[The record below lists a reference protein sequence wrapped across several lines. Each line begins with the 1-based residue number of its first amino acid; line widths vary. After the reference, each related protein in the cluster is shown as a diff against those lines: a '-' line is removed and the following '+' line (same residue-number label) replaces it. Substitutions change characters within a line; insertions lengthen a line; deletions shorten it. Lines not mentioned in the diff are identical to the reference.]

1 MSLYVGLPPEI
12 NSARMYSGPG
22 SESMLAAAAAWN
34 AVSAEMRSAAIDYGS
49 VIAAL
54 TSESWFG
61 PSSTKMSA
69 AVAPFVEWLNT
80 TAAQAEQ
87 AGTQANAAA
96 AAYEAAFAA
105 TVPPAAVAAN
115 RTQLTNLLASNIFG
129 QNAGLIAANEVQYG
143 EMWAQDAAAMTNY
156 SAASRAATEMTPF
169 QQPQSDT
176 TSDGTAQQAAAV
188 VEAASS
194 GSSTSSGESLLEWLG
209 LAPNTNTSTTG
220 LAGLMNY
227 LDGSNGSLLGS
238 FLNNA
243 SVANFSNAFTTSG
256 LLNPTSFVDAAVN
269 MNSISS
275 LNAVDSTT
283 SGLGVLAAG
292 LGGTAN
298 LASVTAPGA
307 AAVAGVGQASLV
319 GALSV
324 PPAWGATGAAI
335 TPVAATTQVGLG
347 AYHGF
352 GSATPM
358 VMEEAGALGMPG
370 VPLAGIPGGHEEEFA
385 EPMYGFR
392 LRIMGRPPAAG

>member
-115 RTQLTNLLASNIFG
+115 RTQLTNMLASNIFG

>member
-54 TSESWFG
+54 TSEGWFG

-69 AVAPFVEWLNT
+69 AVAPFIEWLNT

-176 TSDGTAQQAAAV
+176 TSDGTAPQAAAV

-358 VMEEAGALGMPG
+358 VMEEAGAVGMPG

>member
-1 MSLYVGLPPEI
+1 MSLYARLPPEI

-34 AVSAEMRSAAIDYGS
+34 AISTEMRSAAINYGS

-54 TSESWFG
+54 TSEGWFG

-69 AVAPFVEWLNT
+69 AAAPFVEWLNT

-105 TVPPAAVAAN
+105 TVPPAAVTAN
-115 RTQLTNLLASNIFG
+115 RTQLTNLVASNLFG
-129 QNAGLIAANEVQYG
+129 QNTGLIAANEAQYG

-156 SAASRAATEMTPF
+156 STTSRAATAMTPF
-169 QQPQSDT
+169 NQPQSDT
-176 TSDGTAQQAAAV
+176 TSYGTAQQTAAV
-188 VEAASS
+188 VNAASS
-194 GSSTSSGESLLEWLG
+194 SSSTASGGSLLEWLG

-220 LAGLMNY
+220 LAGLMNF

-256 LLNPTSFVDAAVN
+256 LLNPTSFIDAAVN

-307 AAVAGVGQASLV
+307 AVAGVGQASLV

-335 TPVAATTQVGLG
+335 TPLAATTQVGLG

-358 VMEEAGALGMPG
+358 VMEDAGAVGMPG
-370 VPLAGIPGGHEEEFA
+370 MPLAGMPGGHEEEFS

>member
-1 MSLYVGLPPEI
+1 
-12 NSARMYSGPG
+12 
-22 SESMLAAAAAWN
+22 MLAAAAAWN

-54 TSESWFG
+54 TSEGWFG

-69 AVAPFVEWLNT
+69 AVAPFIEWLNT

-176 TSDGTAQQAAAV
+176 TSDGTAPQAAAV

-358 VMEEAGALGMPG
+358 VMEEAGAVGMPG